1 MVRRP
6 VTNDRQLF
14 RSKVFPVVKNVLI
27 TPGYSVITVK

>member
-14 RSKVFPVVKNVLI
+14 RSKVFPVVNNVFI
-27 TPGYSVITVK
+27 APGYSTITVK